1 MTRRTIPNP
10 EPGNNAPQNEVE
22 LPDGTVL
29 SLEAKSN
36 AELTQLAASVIGVD
50 PNALSVTDEE
60 GNVQPPASP
69 TPEQAKI
76 IATPRYGGYIDFRE
90 LKIDM
95 LSSLDSTS
103 YSEGFKLALLA
114 PDKHNPFRV
123 YLELSGK
130 WYIARVKL
138 EEYPFTGNDWPKVKF
153 EQLLPPCI
161 KHPYSRHPNV
171 DENGHVCFGSTSML
185 PDTRI
190 VGLLN
195 TLDNFLHY
203 PNHGHGYAS
212 SCQAA

>member
-1 MTRRTIPNP
+1 MTRRSTGVPGSQP
-10 EPGNNAPQNEVE
+10 ENNAPQNEVE

-103 YSEGFKLALLA
+103 YS
-114 PDKHNPFRV
+114 D
-123 YLELSGK
+123 
-130 WYIARVKL
+130 
-138 EEYPFTGNDWPKVKF
+138 
-153 EQLLPPCI
+153 
-161 KHPYSRHPNV
+161 
-171 DENGHVCFGSTSML
+171 
-185 PDTRI
+185 
-190 VGLLN
+190 
-195 TLDNFLHY
+195 
-203 PNHGHGYAS
+203 
-212 SCQAA
+212 